1 MTIRQEK
8 LQRDFSRGRV
18 GDELNYSFVV
28 VALLEEEGSYVETD
42 NSLKDINMVIFK
54 ERRIS
59 FNLWVSWIKFM
70 EKQ

>member
-1 MTIRQEK
+1 MTIRQEN

-42 NSLKDINMVIFK
+42 NTLKDINMVIFK

-59 FNLWVSWIKFM
+59 FNL
-70 EKQ
+70 

>member
-1 MTIRQEK
+1 MTIRQEN

-42 NSLKDINMVIFK
+42 NTLKDINMVIFK

-59 FNLWVSWIKFM
+59 FNLWVSRIKFM